1 LEAIIDVRGLFKR
14 YGDVE
19 ALRGLNLRMR
29 KGIFGFIGPNGSGKT
44 TTIKILLGALRPDAG
59 EAYVLGHDC
68 FKESL
73 EIRRRVGVLHENPS
87 YPKNMTGLEYLT
99 FVGSLY
105 GLGKEEAKSRAR
117 ELLKSLDLEEAADRS
132 IGGYSAGMR
141 QRLGLAQ
148 ALIGNP
154 RLAILDEP
162 TANLDPL
169 GRAELLEM
177 IKTLHK
183 DQGMSFLIASH
194 ILPELQKICDQIGI
208 ISNGVMLEQGTIAEL
223 TKKYMENTF
232 KVKVSNPHILIEE
245 LRKAEFVEEVS
256 MRGDNIWIKAN
267 EPEKLYNQISKII
280 QDKKLKL
287 LLFEQPQLDLEDL
300 FRSLLGEK

>member
-1 LEAIIDVRGLFKR
+1 MEAIIDVRGLFKR

-154 RLAILDEP
+154 RLVILDEP

-300 FRSLLGEK
+300 LKTLLGEK